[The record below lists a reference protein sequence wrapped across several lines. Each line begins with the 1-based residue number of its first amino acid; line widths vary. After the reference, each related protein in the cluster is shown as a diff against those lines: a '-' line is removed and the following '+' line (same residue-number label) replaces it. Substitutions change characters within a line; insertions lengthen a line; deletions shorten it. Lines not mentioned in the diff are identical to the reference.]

1 VALSLTAFES
11 EGARGPF
18 LADHRGVYKRTLR
31 YILFSLHP
39 PTLHPPPRPH
49 RPLPSPW
56 RRSFSRSLSFSQ
68 PPMRRQERRRERY
81 IYIYIYRERERE
93 RERERDRD
101 EWASEQDET
110 RGKLISNKLLVF
122 DTVIYSFLPH
132 SFLFYLSLP
141 LPLFLSFVPSLAA
154 G

>member
-1 VALSLTAFES
+1 VWLFLSPRSRAKEPEVLSSRTIGGYIKGLFGISCFLYTPQPSILLLVLTVLS
-11 EGARGPF
+11 PRHGGARSRAP
-18 LADHRGVYKRTLR
+18 
-31 YILFSLHP
+31 SLS
-39 PTLHPPPRPH
+39 
-49 RPLPSPW
+49 PSPPCVGK
-56 RRSFSRSLSFSQ
+56 RDGD
-68 PPMRRQERRRERY
+68 
-81 IYIYIYRERERE
+81 IYIYIERE